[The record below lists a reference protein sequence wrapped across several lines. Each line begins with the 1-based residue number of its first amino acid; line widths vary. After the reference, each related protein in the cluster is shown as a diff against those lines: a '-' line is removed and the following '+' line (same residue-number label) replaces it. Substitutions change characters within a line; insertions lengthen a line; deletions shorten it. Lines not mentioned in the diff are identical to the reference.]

1 MKNVQRKLLAAFAAV
16 ILFSSM
22 AFADGDMGGGGL
34 AGDNT
39 TVVVKNTD
47 RTSEEGDMGG
57 GGLAENINWLLLTGR
72 IIGLIG

>member
-16 ILFSSM
+16 ILFSSA

-34 AGDNT
+34 AEDT
-39 TVVVKNTD
+39 TVVVKHTD
-47 RTSEEGDMGG
+47 QAPEGGDMGG